1 MCSSSSKTDVSP
13 LPETVLVGR
22 ILRAHGVRGE
32 VLVEVLSDNP
42 RRFAVGSELLAARAG
57 RALGKVTIRAAHPHP
72 AGLRIAFAE
81 ATDRTAAAALTGA
94 ELEADRASVPAAA
107 PGAYYLFELVG
118 CRCRDRLAGELGEVT
133 DALEDGGGWLLEVT
147 RGDRQLLVPFVESF
161 VLAVDRQGRTIDLD
175 LPEGLIEACT
185 SRS

>member
-1 MCSSSSKTDVSP
+1 MCSSSSKTDASP

-42 RRFAVGSELLAARAG
+42 RRFAAGSELLAARAG
-57 RALGKVTIRAAHPHP
+57 RARGKLTIRAAHPHP

-81 ATDRTAAAALTGA
+81 LGDRDTAAALAGA
-94 ELEADRASVPAAA
+94 ELEAERASVPAAA

-118 CRCRDRLAGELGEVT
+118 CRCRDRVAGELGEVT
-133 DALEDGGGWLLEVT
+133 DAFEDGGGWLLEVT
-147 RGDRQLLVPFVESF
+147 RDDRRLLVPFVASF
-161 VLAVDRQGRTIDLD
+161 VAHVDRQERTIQLD